1 MTCLIFSFQKVKKWE
16 ATSPF
21 HEKGSPKKTM
31 QVVATDP
38 WCNPNPASSEPSDAT
53 QQLQFEDNFEPSTV
67 PDLQQPQ
74 EGRLADSDSYLA
86 ALERRLKRIKT
97 NPTVLQQLAERREA
111 CMQQLLNDSSAASN
125 SYDQL
130 DEPVF
135 NHELLRIIRPEQAL
149 SAAELAHLVKHDHLE
164 GEHEEEQQNQQQGQ
178 PDYKEG
184 GEESGTESSTS
195 R

>member
-1 MTCLIFSFQKVKKWE
+1 
-16 ATSPF
+16 
-21 HEKGSPKKTM
+21 M
-31 QVVATDP
+31 QVVAADP
-38 WCNPNPASSEPSDAT
+38 WCNPNPGSEPSDAT
-53 QQLQFEDNFEPSTV
+53 QQQLQFEDNFEPSSAV
-67 PDLQQPQ
+67 PDQQ
-74 EGRLADSDSYLA
+74 RLADSDTYLA

-111 CMQQLLNDSSAASN
+111 CMQQLLNDTSSVAASNNN

-135 NHELLRIIRPEQAL
+135 NHELLRIIRPEQAI
-149 SAAELAHLVKHDHLE
+149 SAAELAHLVKHDHLAE
-164 GEHEEEQQNQQQGQ
+164 EHEDEQQQHNQNQ
-178 PDYKEG
+178 PADYKE

>member
-1 MTCLIFSFQKVKKWE
+1 MIL
-16 ATSPF
+16 A
-21 HEKGSPKKTM
+21 
-31 QVVATDP
+31 DP
-38 WCNPNPASSEPSDAT
+38 WCNPNPTSAETSDAILSAA
-53 QQLQFEDNFEPSTV
+53 QLQFEDNFEPAV
-67 PDLQQPQ
+67 GDQQQQPRD
-74 EGRLADSDSYLA
+74 GRLPDSDSYLA

-111 CMQQLLNDSSAASN
+111 CMQHLLNDDTAAASTR
-125 SYDQL
+125 YDQL

-164 GEHEEEQQNQQQGQ
+164 GENQEEHQQQQ
-178 PDYKEG
+178 QE

>member
-1 MTCLIFSFQKVKKWE
+1 
-16 ATSPF
+16 
-21 HEKGSPKKTM
+21 M

-38 WCNPNPASSEPSDAT
+38 WCNPNASSEASDAT
-53 QQLQFEDNFEPSTV
+53 QELQFEDNFEPSAV
-67 PDLQQPQ
+67 PDQQHQPQ
-74 EGRLADSDSYLA
+74 GRLPDSDSYLA
-86 ALERRLKRIKT
+86 TLERRLKRIKT

-135 NHELLRIIRPEQAL
+135 NHELLRIFRPEQVAL
-149 SAAELAHLVKHDHLE
+149 SAAELAHLVKYDQLE
-164 GEHEEEQQNQQQGQ
+164 GEHEDEQQQQQQQGQ
-178 PDYKEG
+178 PDYKE

>member
-1 MTCLIFSFQKVKKWE
+1 
-16 ATSPF
+16 
-21 HEKGSPKKTM
+21 M
-31 QVVATDP
+31 QVVAADP

-53 QQLQFEDNFEPSTV
+53 QQLQFEDNFEPSAV
-67 PDLQQPQ
+67 PDQQQQQPQ
-74 EGRLADSDSYLA
+74 DGRLADSDSYLA

-97 NPTVLQQLAERREA
+97 NPTVLQQLTERREA
-111 CMQQLLNDSSAASN
+111 CMQQLLNDSSAASYN
-125 SYDQL
+125 YDQL

-135 NHELLRIIRPEQAL
+135 NHELLRIIRPEQAI

-164 GEHEEEQQNQQQGQ
+164 GEHEEEQQQQNQNQQQGQ

-184 GEESGTESSTS
+184 EESGTESSTS

>member
-1 MTCLIFSFQKVKKWE
+1 
-16 ATSPF
+16 
-21 HEKGSPKKTM
+21 M
-31 QVVATDP
+31 QVVATADP

-53 QQLQFEDNFEPSTV
+53 QQLQFEDNFEPSA
-67 PDLQQPQ
+67 DQQQQPQ
-74 EGRLADSDSYLA
+74 EGRLPDSDSYLA

-111 CMQQLLNDSSAASN
+111 CMQQLLNDNSAASSI

-135 NHELLRIIRPEQAL
+135 NHELLRIIRPEQAKTVL
-149 SAAELAHLVKHDHLE
+149 ELAHLVKHDHLE
-164 GEHEEEQQNQQQGQ
+164 REQEDEQNQNQPQQGQ
-178 PDYKEG
+178 GVDYKE

>member
-1 MTCLIFSFQKVKKWE
+1 
-16 ATSPF
+16 
-21 HEKGSPKKTM
+21 M
-31 QVVATDP
+31 QVVAADP

-53 QQLQFEDNFEPSTV
+53 QQLQFEDNFAPSAV
-67 PDLQQPQ
+67 PDQQQQQPQ
-74 EGRLADSDSYLA
+74 DGRLPDSDSYLA

-111 CMQQLLNDSSAASN
+111 CMQQLLNDSGAASN
-125 SYDQL
+125 NYDQL

-135 NHELLRIIRPEQAL
+135 NHELLRIIRPEQPI

-178 PDYKEG
+178 ADYKE

>member
-1 MTCLIFSFQKVKKWE
+1 
-16 ATSPF
+16 
-21 HEKGSPKKTM
+21 M
-31 QVVATDP
+31 QVVAADP

-53 QQLQFEDNFEPSTV
+53 QQLQFEDNFEPSAV
-67 PDLQQPQ
+67 PDQHQPQ
-74 EGRLADSDSYLA
+74 TNGRLPDSDSYLA

-125 SYDQL
+125 NYDQL

-164 GEHEEEQQNQQQGQ
+164 GEHEEEQQQQNQNQQQQGQ
-178 PDYKEG
+178 PDYKE

>member
-1 MTCLIFSFQKVKKWE
+1 MIL
-16 ATSPF
+16 A
-21 HEKGSPKKTM
+21 
-31 QVVATDP
+31 DP
-38 WCNPNPASSEPSDAT
+38 WCNPNPTSAETSDAILSAA
-53 QQLQFEDNFEPSTV
+53 QLQFEDNFEPAV
-67 PDLQQPQ
+67 GDQQQQPQ
-74 EGRLADSDSYLA
+74 DGRLPDSDSYLA

-111 CMQQLLNDSSAASN
+111 CMQHLLNDDTASTR
-125 SYDQL
+125 YDQL

-164 GEHEEEQQNQQQGQ
+164 GENQEEPQQQQ
-178 PDYKEG
+178 E

>member
-1 MTCLIFSFQKVKKWE
+1 
-16 ATSPF
+16 
-21 HEKGSPKKTM
+21 M
-31 QVVATDP
+31 QVVAADP

-53 QQLQFEDNFEPSTV
+53 QQLQFEDNFEPSAV
-67 PDLQQPQ
+67 PDQQQQQPQ
-74 EGRLADSDSYLA
+74 TNGRLPDSDSYLA

-125 SYDQL
+125 NYDQL

-164 GEHEEEQQNQQQGQ
+164 GEQHEEEQQQQNQNQQPGQ
-178 PDYKEG
+178 PDYKE

>member
-1 MTCLIFSFQKVKKWE
+1 
-16 ATSPF
+16 
-21 HEKGSPKKTM
+21 M
-31 QVVATDP
+31 QVVAADP
-38 WCNPNPASSEPSDAT
+38 WCNPNSEPSDAT
-53 QQLQFEDNFEPSTV
+53 QQQLQFEDNFEPSSAV
-67 PDLQQPQ
+67 PDQQQ
-74 EGRLADSDSYLA
+74 RLADSDTYLA

-111 CMQQLLNDSSAASN
+111 CMQQLLNDTSSNN

-135 NHELLRIIRPEQAL
+135 NHELLRIIRPEQAI
-149 SAAELAHLVKHDHLE
+149 SAAELAHLVKHDHLAE
-164 GEHEEEQQNQQQGQ
+164 EHEDEQQQNQNQP
-178 PDYKEG
+178 PDYKE